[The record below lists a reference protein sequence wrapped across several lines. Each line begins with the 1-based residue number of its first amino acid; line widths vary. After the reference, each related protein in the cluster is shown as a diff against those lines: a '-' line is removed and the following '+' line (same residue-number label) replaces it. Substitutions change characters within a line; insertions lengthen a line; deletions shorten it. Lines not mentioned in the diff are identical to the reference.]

1 MPMSLLAPF
10 HTQYN
15 RYLMLEASQLS
26 CERGHR
32 LLFDGISF
40 QLESGGLLRVSGPNG
55 SGKTSLLRIV
65 CGLISPLRGRL
76 AWKQKPMTVGNEA
89 ALDIRYTGHLTGLS
103 EELSARENLAFY
115 AAMARVKAATTI
127 DHALARLELAQQADL
142 PVRWLSQGQKR
153 RVALARLVL
162 EPAPLWVLDE
172 PFTALDQSAIE
183 IVQGLIEEHLAAGN
197 MALISTHQEVP
208 IRARSVQRIR
218 LGA

>member
-1 MPMSLLAPF
+1 
-10 HTQYN
+10 
-15 RYLMLEASQLS
+15 MLEANQLA
-26 CERGHR
+26 CERGEC

-40 QLESGGLLRVSGPNG
+40 RLESGGLLRVSGPNG

-76 AWKQKPMTVGNEA
+76 TWQQLPVTVGNESS
-89 ALDIRYTGHLTGLS
+89 LSIRYMGHSAGLS
-103 EELSARENLAFY
+103 EELTARENLRFF
-115 AAMARVKAATTI
+115 AAMARFKAAKPI
-127 DHALARLELAQQADL
+127 DDALERLELVRQVDL
-142 PVRWLSQGQKR
+142 PVRSLSQGQKR

-172 PFTALDQSAIE
+172 PFTALDERAVS
-183 IVQGLIEEHLAAGN
+183 IVQSLIEEHLDAGN

-208 IRARSVQRIR
+208 IRALSVQQIR